1 VHGGEPKLRCDAI
14 PRQPPAARAP
24 LQALLERC
32 ADFVE
37 LVELHPVRPDQA
49 ERLLDELA
57 PGRSPNDKHVLGYHV
72 DGTDQLVGVAD
83 VTRGYPGEGD
93 WWVALLLFDPAWC
106 GRGLGER
113 AIAQLHDWFRREGA
127 TASWLI
133 VQEQNPGAL
142 RFWQRAGYA
151 IVDQGA
157 QVVEGGRV
165 NRVWRLRAALDR

>member
-1 VHGGEPKLRCDAI
+1 MTGDAPRLRFAAI
-14 PRQPPAARAP
+14 PREPAAARAP

-32 ADFVE
+32 ADFIS
-37 LVELHPVRPDQA
+37 LVELHPVRPDEA
-49 ERLLDELA
+49 ERLLDERA
-57 PGRSPNDKHVLGYHV
+57 PGRGPDDKHVVGYFV
-72 DGTDQLVGVAD
+72 DRPDELVGVAD

-93 WWVALLLFDPAWC
+93 WWIALLLFDPAWR

-113 AIAQLHDWFRREGA
+113 AVAHLHDWFRREGA

-151 IVDQGA
+151 VVDQGV
-157 QVVEGGRV
+157 QVVEGGRA
-165 NRVWRLRAALDR
+165 NRVWRMRATL